1 MNRIHL
7 LILLLLATSNI
18 SSAQDCLD
26 TESYYQYIKEN
37 GQPHL
42 EYVLDKIRSH
52 SVVAIGE
59 DHWIDAHPQFL
70 CELITASAQD
80 STANIDAVAVEFGS
94 ERYQYLADSLI
105 KSPVYREDLVF
116 KILQYTPDDL
126 GNPYKEYADVFKSVW
141 ENNKKKPESLRTRIL
156 LVDPAYIQDYFDGKD
171 YVYTGSRDDNMF
183 DIIRNYIIKRSHI
196 VFYAGAAHTLARING
211 TRQGDYY
218 YNWASAGFFPKNNRF
233 FVIGW

>member
-70 CELITASAQD
+70 CELIH
-80 STANIDAVAVEFGS
+80 
-94 ERYQYLADSLI
+94 I
-105 KSPVYREDLVF
+105 KNMQMFS
-116 KILQYTPDDL
+116 
-126 GNPYKEYADVFKSVW
+126 NPY
-141 ENNKKKPESLRTRIL
+141 
-156 LVDPAYIQDYFDGKD
+156 GK
-171 YVYTGSRDDNMF
+171 T
-183 DIIRNYIIKRSHI
+183 IKRNRKVSEHVSFWWI
-196 VFYAGAAHTLARING
+196 LRIYKIILTAKTMSIQAQGMIICLTLSETTSLNVR
-211 TRQGDYY
+211 T
-218 YNWASAGFFPKNNRF
+218 
-233 FVIGW
+233 